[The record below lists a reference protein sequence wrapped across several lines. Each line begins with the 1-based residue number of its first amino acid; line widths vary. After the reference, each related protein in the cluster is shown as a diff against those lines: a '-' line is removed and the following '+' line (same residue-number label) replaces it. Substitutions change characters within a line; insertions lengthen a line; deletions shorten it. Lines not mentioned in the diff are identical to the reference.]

1 MDIKDEASIINSDEN
16 VVSDVEQADL
26 SINGDDSYTIY
37 PNAEV
42 YPNAEAERIN
52 NCPDFQRHDVWKSG
66 SI

>member
-26 SINGDDSYTIY
+26 SINHISECRSEGG
-37 PNAEV
+37 
-42 YPNAEAERIN
+42 
-52 NCPDFQRHDVWKSG
+52 KG

>member
-1 MDIKDEASIINSDEN
+1 MNIKDEASIINSDEN

-42 YPNAEAERIN
+42 RVERLNIVL
-52 NCPDFQRHDVWKSG
+52 CICIHFA
-66 SI
+66 